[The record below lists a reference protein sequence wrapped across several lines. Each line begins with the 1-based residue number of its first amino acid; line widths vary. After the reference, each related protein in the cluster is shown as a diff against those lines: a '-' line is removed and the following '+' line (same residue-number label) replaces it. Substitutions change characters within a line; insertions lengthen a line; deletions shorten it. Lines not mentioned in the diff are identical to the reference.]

1 MNIRKQRKRKLKF
14 VPRLIKYEDTFDKL
28 PRKSA
33 LYYSKW
39 CCKQCY
45 FQWGR
50 YWEMKHLYKHDC
62 AQDNYDG
69 KLKKYWKDLSK
80 VDFVDV

>member
-14 VPRLIKYEDTFDKL
+14 VPRLINYEDTLDGL
-28 PRKSA
+28 PRKNA
-33 LYYSKW
+33 LYYCAW

-45 FQWGR
+45 FEWGR

-80 VDFVDV
+80 VDETTV

>member
-14 VPRLIKYEDTFDKL
+14 VPRQDSYVDSFFK
-28 PRKSA
+28 RKRKDA
-33 LYYSKW
+33 VYFRDW
-39 CCKQCY
+39 CCKECY

-50 YWEMKHLYKHDC
+50 YWELKHLYKHDY

-80 VDFVDV
+80 VDLADV